1 MIQVLNLK
9 ILLYFAQYKLVYCI
23 YNSDMQSTIQYFYH
37 KEDIN
42 DKS

>member
-1 MIQVLNLK
+1 MIQILNLK
-9 ILLYFAQYKLVYCI
+9 ILLYFAQYKLVYLI
-23 YNSDMQSTIQYFYH
+23 YNPDMQSTNQYFNG